1 MSEKEHPANAIA
13 QILFGDD
20 VPEERAVLEQQI
32 AATPEGDAWLRLLS
46 QVREIERQHLYQG
59 DLKEFRRKVYAAIQH
74 AGESGQTAADA
85 GLQHLVQPMQL
96 FPLDRGQAVGK
107 GILQGRTAGLR
118 KAAGLKSRTLRGI
131 LWSASTVIIA
141 TLLYLVMSPRQST
154 ATVTRSYTT
163 RSGQQAT
170 LTLADGTR
178 VTLAPRTTLRL
189 VRFGTASRTVLLDGQ
204 AYFEVAHTTG
214 TPFLVRTGTVTTQ
227 VLGTAFLIRHY
238 ADDAHVHVAV
248 AEGKVRVMAE
258 TPRRSG
264 PSFLTLTAGY
274 VGDVTDSTILANAVD
289 DVTRETD
296 WLRGRL
302 VFQDTPVSQ
311 VLQTLSRWYGY
322 QFRCNEPTL
331 TQQKVTVAL
340 DARSLSSALSM
351 LERFLNV
358 RLTVAGD
365 TVTITPSQRRSTTDP
380 VRIHEY
386 DVWIPTREVG
396 R

>member
-1 MSEKEHPANAIA
+1 MSEIEHPANAIA
-13 QILFGDD
+13 QVLFGDD
-20 VPEERAVLEQQI
+20 LPEQRAVLEQKI

-46 QVREIERQHLYQG
+46 QVREIEQQHLYEG
-59 DLKEFRRKVYAAIQH
+59 NLEEFRRKVYAAIQH
-74 AGESGQTAADA
+74 AGESGRTVADA
-85 GLQHLVQPMQL
+85 DVRHLVQAVQTS
-96 FPLDRGQAVGK
+96 RQGNGHAVGRS
-107 GILQGRTAGLR
+107 ILWGGAAGSR
-118 KAAGLKSRTLRGI
+118 KAAGLKSRSLRAM
-131 LWSASTVIIA
+131 LWSASTVIVA
-141 TLLYLVMSPRQST
+141 ALLYLVVHPRQIT
-154 ATVTRSYTT
+154 TTVTRSYTT

-170 LTLADGTR
+170 LTLTDGTR

-189 VRFGTASRTVLLDGQ
+189 VRFGTASRTVILDGQ
-204 AYFEVAHTTG
+204 AYFEVAHATG
-214 TPFLVRTGTVTTQ
+214 TPFVVRTGTVTTQ

-238 ADDAHVHVAV
+238 TDDAHVHVAV

-331 TQQKVTVAL
+331 TRQKVTVAL